1 MKKILSAFGL
11 GIGFSLL
18 CCVGCSSIFGKVTIK
33 QYYVLNY
40 VPSSPDAASIVKAPY
55 PFTLRVRDFDIEEAY
70 ARPQIVYRQNPYELL
85 YYGSKLW
92 AVKPNR
98 MITDLVRKQLVSSGL
113 VSHIVRRYDEGFS
126 PDFELSG
133 LVEAIEEYDSDQLW
147 FAHLAMR
154 LTLTRN
160 SDGRV
165 MYSRQFDNRKKV
177 FRYSPEA
184 IVQELSAILEFILN
198 QSMRDMNAIFAKET
212 GVSPG
217 PATNTDTVRM
227 KEIENFRSTGGE

>member
-1 MKKILSAFGL
+1 MKKLVFGL
-11 GIGFSLL
+11 GGCICAALM
-18 CCVGCSSIFGKVTIK
+18 CCLGCSSIFGKATIK

-40 VPSSPDAASIVKAPY
+40 VASAPEAGTIVRAPY
-55 PFTLRVRDFDIEEAY
+55 PFTVRIKDFDIEEAY
-70 ARPQIVYRQNPYELL
+70 ARPQIVYRQNPFELL

-98 MITDLVRKQLVSSGL
+98 MVTDLVRKQIISSGL
-113 VSHIVRRYDEGFS
+113 VSHVVRRYDEGLA

-147 FAHLAMR
+147 FAHLGLR
-154 LTLTRN
+154 LTLTRT

-184 IVQELSAILEFILN
+184 VVQELSAILEFIIN
-198 QSMRDMNAIFAKET
+198 QAGRDMNVVFAREA
-212 GVSPG
+212 GLPPI
-217 PATNTDTVRM
+217 PASGSDTARL
-227 KEIENFRSTGGE
+227 KEIETFRSSGGE

>member
-1 MKKILSAFGL
+1 MEHVMKKIVIGL
-11 GIGFSLL
+11 GISLMSCL
-18 CCVGCSSIFGKVTIK
+18 GCSSIFGKVTVK

-40 VPSSPDAASIVKAPY
+40 VTDASSAGTIVRAPY
-55 PFTLRVRDFDIEEAY
+55 PFTIRIKDFDIEEAY
-70 ARPQIVYRQNPYELL
+70 ARPQIVYRQNPFELL

-98 MITDLVRKQLVSSGL
+98 MVTDLVRKQMISSGL
-113 VSHIVRRYDEGFS
+113 VSHIVRRYDEGLT

-154 LTLTRN
+154 FTLTRT

-184 IVQELSAILEFILN
+184 VVQELSAILEFIMN
-198 QSMRDMNAIFAKET
+198 QAMRDMSVIFTREA

-217 PATNTDTVRM
+217 PTGADTARL
-227 KEIENFRSTGGE
+227 KEIESFRSSGGE